1 MTTSEQTLD
10 ERKALVLR
18 AIVSHYVSTG
28 EPVGSKTLVDRYR
41 LRVSPA
47 TVRNEMGALEDRGY
61 IYQPHTSA
69 GRIPTDTGY
78 RFFVDAWG
86 SDVRLPAEQAQQIR
100 SFFGQPRG
108 ELEDSLRQTAALLS
122 DLTDH
127 AAVVFAPVLDRS
139 IVRHVELVRLST
151 SRAMVVM
158 VTDNG
163 LVENHVLSV
172 SEALEDQ
179 QLETASSML
188 NRVAMDEPLEA
199 VGATIASNIEQFP
212 SELRD
217 SVAMIATALDADIAQ
232 RETDRVL
239 VEGASNIVDEH
250 KFADLETVR
259 QVIGALENRRL
270 LLEVMADALS
280 VDNVA
285 VQNVSVRIGSE
296 NHAEGMQSSSVISA
310 PYGVGGNILGSLGV
324 VGPTRMDYRKTIAAV
339 HEVSASL
346 GRMLTELG
354 M

>member
-1 MTTSEQTLD
+1 MAGMTAAEQRSLD

-28 EPVGSKTLVDRYR
+28 EPVGSKTLVERYK

-47 TVRNEMGALEDRGY
+47 TVRNDMGHLEEAGY

-69 GRIPTDTGY
+69 GRIPTDNGY

-86 SDVRLPAEQAQQIR
+86 SDVRLPAAQAQEIR
-100 SFFGQPRG
+100 SFFGQPRW

-122 DLTDH
+122 HLTDH

-139 IVRHVELVRLST
+139 MIRHVELVRLST
-151 SRAMVVM
+151 NRAMLVL

-163 LVENHVLSV
+163 LVENHPLTFSETMEDADLESATGTINQVLV
-172 SEALEDQ
+172 DQ
-179 QLETASSML
+179 
-188 NRVAMDEPLEA
+188 PLDIA
-199 VGATIASNIEQFP
+199 GATIRANLERFSP
-212 SELRD
+212 ELRD
-217 SVAMIATALDADIAQ
+217 AVSAISAALDEDVSQ
-232 RETDRVL
+232 RENDRVFL
-239 VEGASNIVDEH
+239 EGASNIVDEQ

-280 VDNVA
+280 VQD
-285 VQNVSVRIGSE
+285 VSVRIGSE
-296 NHAEGMQSSSVISA
+296 NQAEGMQSSSVISA

-339 HEVSASL
+339 HEVSTNL
-346 GRMLTELG
+346 GRMLAELG

>member
-1 MTTSEQTLD
+1 MSAEHTLD

-28 EPVGSKTLVDRYR
+28 EPVGSKTLVDRYK

-47 TVRNEMGALEDRGY
+47 TVRNDMGHLEEAGY

-69 GRIPTDTGY
+69 GRIPTDNGY

-86 SDVRLPAEQAQQIR
+86 SDVRLPADQAQQIR
-100 SFFGQPRG
+100 SFFGQPRW

-127 AAVVFAPVLDRS
+127 AAVVFAPALDRS
-139 IVRHVELVRLST
+139 VVRHVELVRLST
-151 SRAMVVM
+151 TRAMFVL
-158 VTDNG
+158 VTDTG
-163 LVENHVLSV
+163 IVENHVLQV
-172 SEALEDQ
+172 ADALTDEQIDEASHKLNDVVVDKPLDSAGRTIVDNLE
-179 QLETASSML
+179 S
-188 NRVAMDEPLEA
+188 
-199 VGATIASNIEQFP
+199 FP
-212 SELRD
+212 AALRE
-217 SVAMIATALDADIAQ
+217 SVAAVSKAVQDDLTQ
-232 RETDRVL
+232 RETDRVFL
-239 VEGASNIVDEH
+239 EGASNIVDEH

-270 LLEVMADALS
+270 LLEVMADAL
-280 VDNVA
+280 A
-285 VQNVSVRIGSE
+285 VENVSVRIGSE
-296 NHAEGMQSSSVISA
+296 NHAEGMQSSTVIAA
-310 PYGVGGNILGSLGV
+310 PYVVGGSILGSLGV

-339 HEVSASL
+339 YEVSANL

>member
-1 MTTSEQTLD
+1 MTAAERTLD

-28 EPVGSKTLVDRYR
+28 EPVGSKTLVDRYK

-47 TVRNEMGALEDRGY
+47 TVRNDMGHLEEAGY

-69 GRIPTDTGY
+69 GRIPTDVGY

-86 SDVRLPAEQAQQIR
+86 ADVRLPADQAQQIR
-100 SFFGQPRG
+100 SFFGQPRW

-122 DLTDH
+122 HLTDH
-127 AAVVFAPVLDRS
+127 AAVVFAPALDRS
-139 IVRHVELVRLST
+139 VVRHVELVRLST
-151 SRAMVVM
+151 SRAMFVL
-158 VTDNG
+158 VTDTG
-163 LVENHVLSV
+163 IVENHVLHV
-172 SEALEDQ
+172 
-179 QLETASSML
+179 
-188 NRVAMDEPLEA
+188 DEVLTDEQ
-199 VGATIASNIEQFP
+199 IEQASQKLNSVVVDKPLDAAGRAIVEGIEAFP
-212 SELRD
+212 PELREP
-217 SVAMIATALDADIAQ
+217 VAEVSRAVQEDLNQ
-232 RETDRVL
+232 RETDRVFL
-239 VEGASNIVDEH
+239 EGASNIVDEE

-280 VDNVA
+280 VE
-285 VQNVSVRIGSE
+285 NVSVRIGAE
-296 NHAEGMQSSSVISA
+296 NQAEGMQSSTVIAA
-310 PYGVGGNILGSLGV
+310 PYAVGGSILGSLGV

-339 HEVSASL
+339 YEVSANL

>member
-1 MTTSEQTLD
+1 MTTPERSLD

-28 EPVGSKTLVDRYR
+28 EPVGSKTLVDRYK

-47 TVRNEMGALEDRGY
+47 TVRNDMGALEDQGY

-86 SDVRLPAEQAQQIR
+86 SDVRLPADQAQQIR
-100 SFFGQPRG
+100 AFFGQPRW

-127 AAVVFAPVLDRS
+127 AAVVFAPVLERS
-139 IVRHVELVRLST
+139 VVRHVELVRLST
-151 SRAMVVM
+151 NRAMIVL

-172 SEALEDQ
+172 SETLEDD
-179 QLETASSML
+179 QLEDASSLL
-188 NRVAMDEPLEA
+188 NRIALDEPLDS
-199 VGATIASNIEQFP
+199 VGKTIASSVERFPNELRDPVATIAH
-212 SELRD
+212 
-217 SVAMIATALDADIAQ
+217 ALDADVSQ
-232 RETDRVL
+232 RETDRVFL
-239 VEGASNIVDEH
+239 EGASNIVDEQ

-280 VDNVA
+280 VE
-285 VQNVSVRIGSE
+285 NVSVRIGSE
-296 NHAEGMQSSSVISA
+296 NQAEGMQSSSVISA

-339 HEVSASL
+339 YEVSANL

-354 M
+354 I

>member
-1 MTTSEQTLD
+1 MTPSEKTLD

-28 EPVGSKTLVDRYR
+28 EPVGSKTLVDRYK

-47 TVRNEMGALEDRGY
+47 TVRNDMGALEDQGY

-100 SFFGQPRG
+100 SFFGQPRL

-127 AAVVFAPVLDRS
+127 AAVVFAPVLEKS
-139 IVRHVELVRLST
+139 VVRHVELVRLST
-151 SRAMVVM
+151 NRAMVVL

-179 QLETASSML
+179 QLEDASSLL
-188 NRVAMDEPLEA
+188 NRVALDQPLDSI
-199 VGATIASNIEQFP
+199 GQTIATSVERFP
-212 SELRD
+212 TELRE
-217 SVAMIATALDADIAQ
+217 SVAVIAKALDADVSK
-232 RETDRVL
+232 RETDRVFL
-239 VEGASNIVDEH
+239 EGAANIVDES

-280 VDNVA
+280 VE
-285 VQNVSVRIGSE
+285 NVSVRIGSE
-296 NHAEGMQSSSVISA
+296 NHAEGMQASSVISA
-310 PYGVGGNILGSLGV
+310 PYGVGGHILGSLGV

-339 HEVSASL
+339 YEVSANL

-354 M
+354 I

>member
-1 MTTSEQTLD
+1 MTASEHTLD

-28 EPVGSKTLVDRYR
+28 EPVGSKTLVDRYK
-41 LRVSPA
+41 LRVSSA
-47 TVRNEMGALEDRGY
+47 TVRNDMGHLEEAGY

-100 SFFGQPRG
+100 SFFGQPRL

-122 DLTDH
+122 KLTNH

-139 IVRHVELVRLST
+139 VVRHVELVRLTST
-151 SRAMVVM
+151 RAMVVI
-158 VTDNG
+158 VTDTG
-163 LVENHVLSV
+163 IVENHVLSIPEELTDDQV
-172 SEALEDQ
+172 DEASRKLNEVVVDQPLDSAGNTIVAHLE
-179 QLETASSML
+179 S
-188 NRVAMDEPLEA
+188 
-199 VGATIASNIEQFP
+199 FP
-212 SELRD
+212 SELHAAV
-217 SVAMIATALDADIAQ
+217 SAVSDAVNDDLTQ
-232 RETDRVL
+232 RETDRVFL
-239 VEGASNIVDEH
+239 EGASNIVDEH

-280 VDNVA
+280 GH
-285 VQNVSVRIGSE
+285 NVSVRIGSE
-296 NHAEGMQSSSVISA
+296 NEIEGMQASTVISA
-310 PYGVGGNILGSLGV
+310 PYGPAGSILGSLGV

-339 HEVSASL
+339 YEVSSSL
-346 GRMLTELG
+346 GAMLSELG
-354 M
+354 I

>member
-1 MTTSEQTLD
+1 MTAAEKSLD

-28 EPVGSKTLVDRYR
+28 EPVGSKTLVDRYK

-47 TVRNEMGALEDRGY
+47 TVRNDMGALEEWGY

-86 SDVRLPAEQAQQIR
+86 SDVRLPAQQAQEIR
-100 SFFGQPRG
+100 SFFGQPRW

-122 DLTDH
+122 HLTDH

-139 IVRHVELVRLST
+139 MIRHVELVRLAT
-151 SRAMVVM
+151 NRAMVVL

-163 LVENHVLSV
+163 LVENHPLSL
-172 SEALEDQ
+172 SEVLEDVG
-179 QLETASSML
+179 LEETSSML
-188 NRVAMDEPLEA
+188 NQVLIDQPLDTA
-199 VGATIASNIEQFP
+199 GATIRTNLERFP
-212 SELRD
+212 SELRNA
-217 SVAMIATALDADIAQ
+217 VASISAALDEDVSQ
-232 RETDRVL
+232 RENDRVFL
-239 VEGASNIVDEH
+239 EGASNIVDEQ

-280 VDNVA
+280 VE
-285 VQNVSVRIGSE
+285 NVSVRIGSE
-296 NHAEGMQSSSVISA
+296 NQAAGMQASSVISA

-339 HEVSASL
+339 YEVSANL

>member
-1 MTTSEQTLD
+1 MTTPERTLD

-28 EPVGSKTLVDRYR
+28 EPVGSKTLVDRYK

-47 TVRNEMGALEDRGY
+47 TVRNDMGALEDQGY

-86 SDVRLPAEQAQQIR
+86 GDVRLPAQQAQQIR
-100 SFFGQPRG
+100 TFFGQPRW

-127 AAVVFAPVLDRS
+127 AAVVFAPVLERS
-139 IVRHVELVRLST
+139 VVRHVELVRLST
-151 SRAMVVM
+151 NRAMVVL

-179 QLETASSML
+179 QLEDASSML
-188 NRVAMDEPLEA
+188 NRVALDEPLDS
-199 VGATIASNIEQFP
+199 VGKTIAGSVEQFP
-212 SELRD
+212 TELRD
-217 SVAMIATALDADIAQ
+217 SVATIASALDADVSQ
-232 RETDRVL
+232 RETDRVFL
-239 VEGASNIVDEH
+239 EGAANIVDEQ

-280 VDNVA
+280 VE
-285 VQNVSVRIGSE
+285 NVSVRIGSE
-296 NHAEGMQSSSVISA
+296 NQAEGMQSSSVISA
-310 PYGVGGNILGSLGV
+310 SYGVGGNILGSLGV

-339 HEVSASL
+339 YEVSASL

-354 M
+354 I

>member
-1 MTTSEQTLD
+1 MGRLMTPSDKTLD

-28 EPVGSKTLVDRYR
+28 EPVGSKTLVDRYK

-47 TVRNEMGALEDRGY
+47 TVRNDMGALEDQGY

-100 SFFGQPRG
+100 TFFGQPRL

-127 AAVVFAPVLDRS
+127 AAVVFAPVLEKS
-139 IVRHVELVRLST
+139 VVRHVELVRLST
-151 SRAMVVM
+151 NRAMVVL

-179 QLETASSML
+179 QLEDASSLL
-188 NRVAMDEPLEA
+188 NRVALDQPLDSIGETISTS
-199 VGATIASNIEQFP
+199 VERFPSQLRESVATIAK
-212 SELRD
+212 
-217 SVAMIATALDADIAQ
+217 ALDADVSK
-232 RETDRVL
+232 RETDRVFL
-239 VEGASNIVDEH
+239 EGAANIVDEQ

-280 VDNVA
+280 LD
-285 VQNVSVRIGSE
+285 NVSVRIGSE
-296 NHAEGMQSSSVISA
+296 NQAEGMQCSSVISA
-310 PYGVGGNILGSLGV
+310 PYGVGGNMLGSLGV

-339 HEVSASL
+339 YEVSANL

-354 M
+354 I

>member
-1 MTTSEQTLD
+1 MSAEHTLD

-28 EPVGSKTLVDRYR
+28 EPVGSKTLVDRYK

-47 TVRNEMGALEDRGY
+47 TVRNDMGHLEEAGY

-69 GRIPTDTGY
+69 GRIPTDNGY

-86 SDVRLPAEQAQQIR
+86 SDVRLPADQAQQIR
-100 SFFGQPRG
+100 SFFGQPRW

-127 AAVVFAPVLDRS
+127 AAVVFAPALDRS
-139 IVRHVELVRLST
+139 VVRHVELVRLST
-151 SRAMVVM
+151 TRAMFVL
-158 VTDNG
+158 VTDTG
-163 LVENHVLSV
+163 IVENHVLQVADALTDEQLDDATQKLNQVVVDKPLDSAGRMIVDNLESFPAELREPVAAV
-172 SEALEDQ
+172 SEAVQED
-179 QLETASSML
+179 L
-188 NRVAMDEPLEA
+188 
-199 VGATIASNIEQFP
+199 
-212 SELRD
+212 
-217 SVAMIATALDADIAQ
+217 AQ
-232 RETDRVL
+232 RETDRVFL
-239 VEGASNIVDEH
+239 EGASNIVDEQ

-270 LLEVMADALS
+270 LLEVMADAL
-280 VDNVA
+280 A

-296 NHAEGMQSSSVISA
+296 NHAEGMQSSTVIAA
-310 PYGVGGNILGSLGV
+310 PYGVGGSILGSLGV

-339 HEVSASL
+339 YEVSANL

>member
-1 MTTSEQTLD
+1 MTTADKTLD

-28 EPVGSKTLVDRYR
+28 EPVGSKTLVDRYK

-47 TVRNEMGALEDRGY
+47 TVRNDMGALEEQGY

-100 SFFGQPRG
+100 SFFGQPRW

-139 IVRHVELVRLST
+139 VVRHVELVRLST
-151 SRAMVVM
+151 NRAMVVL

-163 LVENHVLSV
+163 LVENHVLTV

-179 QLETASSML
+179 QLEQASSML
-188 NRVAMDEPLEA
+188 NRVTIDQPLDS
-199 VGATIASNIEQFP
+199 VGKAISSNLEQFP

-217 SVAMIATALDADIAQ
+217 PVAVIAKALVADLTQ
-232 RETDRVL
+232 RETDRVFL
-239 VEGASNIVDEH
+239 EGASNIVDEQ

-280 VDNVA
+280 VE
-285 VQNVSVRIGSE
+285 NVSVRIGAE

-339 HEVSASL
+339 YEVSANL

>member
-1 MTTSEQTLD
+1 MTTPSNTLD

-28 EPVGSKTLVDRYR
+28 EPVGSKTLVDRYK
-41 LRVSPA
+41 LRVSSA
-47 TVRNEMGALEDRGY
+47 TVRNDMGALEDWGY

-86 SDVRLPAEQAQQIR
+86 SDVRLPAAQAQQIR
-100 SFFGQPRG
+100 SFFGQPRW

-127 AAVVFAPVLDRS
+127 AAVVFAPVLDQS

-151 SRAMVVM
+151 NRAMVVL

-163 LVENHVLSV
+163 LVQNHLLALSETLDDAEIERT
-172 SEALEDQ
+172 SE
-179 QLETASSML
+179 ML
-188 NRVAMDEPLEA
+188 NRIVMDQPLDSVAS
-199 VGATIASNIEQFP
+199 TITKGLEQFP
-212 SELRD
+212 STMRD
-217 SVAMIATALDADIAQ
+217 AVASITKALGDDISQ
-232 RETDRVL
+232 RETDRVFL
-239 VEGASNIVDEH
+239 EGASNIVDEQ

-280 VDNVA
+280 V
-285 VQNVSVRIGSE
+285 QNVSVRIGSE
-296 NHAEGMQSSSVISA
+296 NQAEGMQFSSVISA
-310 PYGVGGNILGSLGV
+310 PYGVSGHILGSLGV

-339 HEVSASL
+339 YEVSANL

>member
-1 MTTSEQTLD
+1 MTTHENTLD

-18 AIVSHYVSTG
+18 AIVSHYVTTG
-28 EPVGSKTLVDRYR
+28 EPVGSKTLVDRYK
-41 LRVSPA
+41 LRVSSA
-47 TVRNEMGALEDRGY
+47 TVRNDMGALEDWGY

-86 SDVRLPAEQAQQIR
+86 SDVRLPAQQAQQIR
-100 SFFGQPRG
+100 TFFGQPRW

-122 DLTDH
+122 NLTDH
-127 AAVVFAPVLDRS
+127 AAVVFAPVLDQS

-151 SRAMVVM
+151 NRAMVVV

-163 LVENHVLSV
+163 LVQNHVLALSDTLEDSV
-172 SEALEDQ
+172 IEKTSELLNRILMGQPLDAVASTITKALE
-179 QLETASSML
+179 
-188 NRVAMDEPLEA
+188 R
-199 VGATIASNIEQFP
+199 FP
-212 SELRD
+212 SEMRE
-217 SVAMIATALDADIAQ
+217 SVASITKSLSDDISQ
-232 RETDRVL
+232 RETDRVFL
-239 VEGASNIVDEH
+239 EGASNIVDEQ

-280 VDNVA
+280 V
-285 VQNVSVRIGSE
+285 QNVSVRIGSE
-296 NHAEGMQSSSVISA
+296 NEAEGMQFSSVISA
-310 PYGVGGNILGSLGV
+310 PYGVGGHILGSLGV

-339 HEVSASL
+339 YEVSANL

>member
-1 MTTSEQTLD
+1 MTAAEKTLD

-28 EPVGSKTLVDRYR
+28 EPVGSKTLVDRYK

-47 TVRNEMGALEDRGY
+47 TVRNDMGALEDWGY

-100 SFFGQPRG
+100 SFFGQPRW

-122 DLTDH
+122 HLTDH

-139 IVRHVELVRLST
+139 MIRRVELVRLST
-151 SRAMVVM
+151 TRAMAVL

-163 LVENHVLSV
+163 LVENHPLALSE
-172 SEALEDQ
+172 SLDDAGLEA
-179 QLETASSML
+179 TSMML
-188 NRVAMDEPLEA
+188 NQVLIDQPLDTA
-199 VGATIASNIEQFP
+199 GATIRANLDRFP
-212 SELRD
+212 SELREA
-217 SVAMIATALDADIAQ
+217 VAAISSALDEDVSQ
-232 RETDRVL
+232 RENDRVFL
-239 VEGASNIVDEH
+239 EGASNIVDEQ

-280 VDNVA
+280 V
-285 VQNVSVRIGSE
+285 QNVSVRIGSE
-296 NHAEGMQSSSVISA
+296 NQAEGMQSSSVISA

-339 HEVSASL
+339 YEVSANL

>member
-1 MTTSEQTLD
+1 MAGMTAAEQRSLD

-28 EPVGSKTLVDRYR
+28 EPVGSKTLVDRYK

-47 TVRNEMGALEDRGY
+47 TVRNDMGHLEDAGY

-69 GRIPTDTGY
+69 GRIPTDNGY

-86 SDVRLPAEQAQQIR
+86 SDVRLPAAQAQEIR
-100 SFFGQPRG
+100 SFFGQPRW

-122 DLTDH
+122 HLTDH

-139 IVRHVELVRLST
+139 MIRHVELVRLST
-151 SRAMVVM
+151 NRAMLVL

-163 LVENHVLSV
+163 LVENHPLTF
-172 SEALEDQ
+172 SESMEDAALERASATINQVLVDQ
-179 QLETASSML
+179 PLDTA
-188 NRVAMDEPLEA
+188 
-199 VGATIASNIEQFP
+199 GATIRANLERFSV
-212 SELRD
+212 ELRD
-217 SVAMIATALDADIAQ
+217 AVSSISAALDEDVSQ
-232 RETDRVL
+232 RENDRVFL
-239 VEGASNIVDEH
+239 EGASNIVDEQ

-280 VDNVA
+280 VQD
-285 VQNVSVRIGSE
+285 VSVRIGSE
-296 NHAEGMQSSSVISA
+296 NQAEGMQSSSVISA

-339 HEVSASL
+339 HEVSTNL
-346 GRMLTELG
+346 GCMLAELG

>member
-1 MTTSEQTLD
+1 MTASEHTLD

-47 TVRNEMGALEDRGY
+47 TVRNDMGHLEEGGY

-69 GRIPTDTGY
+69 GRIPTDVGY

-86 SDVRLPAEQAQQIR
+86 SDVRLPAAQAHEIR
-100 SFFGQPRG
+100 SFFGQPRW

-122 DLTDH
+122 HLTDH

-139 IVRHVELVRLST
+139 MVRHVELVRLST
-151 SRAMVVM
+151 NRAMLVL

-163 LVENHVLSV
+163 LVENHPLTF
-172 SEALEDQ
+172 SESMGDAD
-179 QLETASSML
+179 LETAAATINKVL
-188 NRVAMDEPLEA
+188 VDQPLDTA
-199 VGATIASNIEQFP
+199 GATIRANLERFS

-217 SVAMIATALDADIAQ
+217 AISSVSAALDEDVSQ
-232 RETDRVL
+232 RENDRVFL
-239 VEGASNIVDEH
+239 EGASNIVDEQ

-280 VDNVA
+280 VQD
-285 VQNVSVRIGSE
+285 VSVRIGSE
-296 NHAEGMQSSSVISA
+296 NQAEGMQSSSVISA

-339 HEVSASL
+339 HEVSTNL
-346 GRMLTELG
+346 GRMLAELG

>member
-1 MTTSEQTLD
+1 MAGMTAAEQRSLD

-28 EPVGSKTLVDRYR
+28 EPVGSKTLVERYK

-47 TVRNEMGALEDRGY
+47 TVRNDMGHLEEAGY

-69 GRIPTDTGY
+69 GRIPTDNGY

-86 SDVRLPAEQAQQIR
+86 SDVRLPAAQAQEIR
-100 SFFGQPRG
+100 SFFGQPRW

-122 DLTDH
+122 HLTDH

-139 IVRHVELVRLST
+139 MIRHVELVRLST
-151 SRAMVVM
+151 SRAMLVL

-163 LVENHVLSV
+163 LVENHALTFSETMEDADLERASTTINQVLV
-172 SEALEDQ
+172 DQ
-179 QLETASSML
+179 PLDTA
-188 NRVAMDEPLEA
+188 
-199 VGATIASNIEQFP
+199 GATIRANLERFST
-212 SELRD
+212 ELRD
-217 SVAMIATALDADIAQ
+217 AVSAISAALDEDVSQ
-232 RETDRVL
+232 RENDRVFL
-239 VEGASNIVDEH
+239 EGASNIVDEQ

-280 VDNVA
+280 VQD
-285 VQNVSVRIGSE
+285 VSVRIGAE
-296 NHAEGMQSSSVISA
+296 NQAEGMQSSSVISA

-339 HEVSASL
+339 HEVSTNL
-346 GRMLTELG
+346 GRMLAELG